1 MSAKPEALAC
11 MFHEGGGVSHV
22 FAKRI
27 DLPGGFLGVV
37 ALGQFVPVQI
47 QQHMLLL
54 LLRLAIA
61 NFDQGLDL
69 DLPF

>member
-1 MSAKPEALAC
+1 
-11 MFHEGGGVSHV
+11 
-22 FAKRI
+22 
-27 DLPGGFLGVV
+27 LGVV